1 MGASETSRDR
11 GGGGT
16 RAARWRV
23 AWGAVMRTARSGGPA
38 IGGASSAQTMA
49 RGSDDELP
57 ADDARPARRLAGR
70 EPSRRGTSVA
80 LPTESSRQSVAAKQG
95 SGMRNADVRRACL
108 ALMHHHLQA
117 VPGPAEPA
125 AVALGWHLE
134 NGGTSANAMAALCG
148 GALAGRAAASAR
160 WQPSDALR
168 TLLEEYGVVRRDGA
182 SVAGSHPATPARG
195 PAADALH

>member
-1 MGASETSRDR
+1 MAGRVRSRHAHSVQWRTCDR
-11 GGGGT
+11 RG
-16 RAARWRV
+16 V
-23 AWGAVMRTARSGGPA
+23 L
-38 IGGASSAQTMA
+38 AQTMA

-95 SGMRNADVRRACL
+95 SSMRNADVRRACL

-117 VPGPAEPA
+117 VPAAAEPA

-134 NGGTSANAMAALCG
+134 NGGTSGNAMAALCG

-160 WQPSDALR
+160 WRPSDALR
-168 TLLEEYGVVRRDGA
+168 TLLEEYGLVRRDRA